1 MSERHDPVVTVIIP
15 VRNEAAYIQ
24 QTLAQIH
31 DQTYPK
37 PLTEVIVADGMS
49 TDDTRAIVARFAA
62 EHPELDLKVLSN
74 PKCLSSAGRNLA
86 IAHGRGE
93 YFLLIDGHV
102 FIPRRD
108 LIRTAVELACQHGAR
123 VLGRPQPLSPPG
135 IDPFQRAVAVARTSW
150 LAHSQESHIYS
161 ETEDWVSPLSVA
173 TMYHASVF
181 AEVGMFD
188 EQFDAAEDVELNYR
202 LERQGIRCFTSPR
215 LAVHYYPRRSLPELF
230 RQMVR
235 YGRGR
240 AAFIRK
246 HPERFRLELLA
257 PAAVV
262 LAAPLGVVLGTVS
275 VWALAAFAALG
286 GLYAGALMIESLR
299 LNRRHGSRFFGKV
312 PCIIATIH
320 AGLGVGLISGA
331 LRALTPA
338 VSGGAP
344 AGGAPPTRDETQTG
358 TSRYSARAKE

>member
-1 MSERHDPVVTVIIP
+1 MSDRPDPVVTVIVP
-15 VRNEAAYIQ
+15 VRNEAAYIE
-24 QTLAQIH
+24 QTLAQIR

-49 TDDTRAIVARFAA
+49 TDDTRAIVTRFAA

-74 PKCLSSAGRNLA
+74 PKRLSSAGRNLA

-108 LIRTAVELACQHGAR
+108 LIRTAVDLARRHGAR

-135 IDPFQRAVAVARTSW
+135 IDRFQRAVAVARTSW

-161 ETEDWVSPLSVA
+161 GTEGWVSPLSVA

-202 LERQGIRCFTSPR
+202 LERRGIRCFTSPR
-215 LAVHYYPRRSLPELF
+215 LAVYYYPRRSLPELF
-230 RQMVR
+230 RQMLR

-246 HPERFRLELLA
+246 HPERFRVELLA
-257 PAAVV
+257 PVALV
-262 LAAPLGVVLGTVS
+262 LAGPIGLALGAMS
-275 VWALAAFAALG
+275 VWALVALAALG
-286 GLYAGALMIESLR
+286 GLYAGVLAIESLR
-299 LNRRHGSRFFGKV
+299 VNRRHGCRFFGQV

-331 LRALTPA
+331 LRTPA
-338 VSGGAP
+338 PAVCEAAPWCGA
-344 AGGAPPTRDETQTG
+344 GSRREDSQTA